1 MVFNSIAFILFLPI
15 TFLLYW
21 FVVGRNLKLQ
31 NAFVVA
37 ASYLFYGWWDWRFLL
52 LIALTTFCSYY
63 SGLAIE
69 KFTQKRKIILWSNV
83 LLNLGILGLFK
94 YYNFFVENLEAL
106 LGINLDAITLNL
118 ILPVGISF
126 YTFQALSYT
135 IDVYRGKI
143 EATRDV
149 AAFFA
154 FIAFFPQL
162 VAGPIERATNLLP
175 QFLAK
180 RRFEYAKGVDGSR
193 LILLGFFKKMVIADN
208 CAVYVNDVFASP
220 DSFGGIN
227 LWIAAVLFAF
237 QIYGDFSGYSDI
249 AIGVARLFGINLMRN
264 FRNPYLARD
273 IAEFWRRWH
282 ISLTTWFRDYVYIP
296 LGGSRCSK
304 LKVIRNTGIIFLLSG
319 FWHGAEWTFIAWGA
333 YNAVLFIPQILR
345 GTNRRYLNEPVMRE
359 SLLMGRTFLLV
370 MIGWIL
376 FRAENIHAAW
386 HYIRRMFTNFSYV
399 NASALLVGQTFFWI
413 ALLLA
418 LEWVERHKEHA
429 FDFSE
434 HGLLSH
440 APVRWALYASVVI
453 ICLAFH
459 GQQGEFIYFRF

>member
-1 MVFNSIAFILFLPI
+1 MLFNSISFLIFLPI

-21 FVVGRNLKLQ
+21 FIFGKNVKWQ
-31 NAFVVA
+31 NIFVVA

-52 LIALTTFCSYY
+52 LIALTTFCSFV

-69 KFTQKRKIILWSNV
+69 RTPRKKVWLWGNIM
-83 LLNLGILGLFK
+83 LNLGILCLFK
-94 YYNFFVENLEAL
+94 YYNFFVDNLESL
-106 LGINLDAITLNL
+106 LGINLDSITLNL

-126 YTFQALSYT
+126 YTFQALSYS

-143 EATRDV
+143 RATTDI

-154 FIAFFPQL
+154 FISFFPQL

-175 QFLAK
+175 QFLNK
-180 RRFEYAKGVDGSR
+180 RQFDYAKGVDGGR
-193 LILLGFFKKMVIADN
+193 QILLGFFKKMVIADN
-208 CAVYVNDVFASP
+208 CAVYVNDVFATP

-249 AIGVARLFGINLMRN
+249 AIGIARLFGIDLMKN
-264 FRNPYLARD
+264 FRNPYLSRD

-282 ISLTTWFRDYVYIP
+282 ISLTSWFRDYIYIP
-296 LGGSRCSK
+296 LGGSRCAKSK
-304 LKVIRNTGIIFLLSG
+304 TIRNTMIIFLVSG

-333 YNAVLFIPQILR
+333 YHAVLFIPQIAR
-345 GTNRRYLNEPVMRE
+345 GTNRRYLDEPAMRE

-370 MIGWIL
+370 VIGWVL
-376 FRAENIHAAW
+376 FRADNIEAAW
-386 HYIRRMFTNFSYV
+386 HYLRRMFTNFQYCDFS
-399 NASALLVGQTFFWI
+399 SLLLVQTLFWI
-413 ALLLA
+413 ALLMA
-418 LEWVERHKEHA
+418 WEWVERHREHA
-429 FDFSE
+429 FDFAS
-434 HGLLSH
+434 HGLLRYSF
-440 APVRWALYASVVI
+440 VRWIIYISVII